1 MFINFISNIWYKIK
15 IQYNIIKIRH
25 VQSQFNTQ
33 IMTPAAGGVSHPNL
47 LLTRKCLERIL
58 FHSYNKLH
66 KNFYKLNYSHTQ
78 LKLNIPLKDGDI

>member
-1 MFINFISNIWYKIK
+1 
-15 IQYNIIKIRH
+15 
-25 VQSQFNTQ
+25 
-33 IMTPAAGGVSHPNL
+33 MTPAAGGVSHPNL